1 NYPNCPGEPKD
12 SILIFEDTDGDGKAD
27 KRTVFYDKLTFS
39 SGIAVGFGG
48 VWVGAPPN
56 LLFFPDKN
64 GDDKPD
70 SEPEKVLDGWA
81 WEDTHET
88 LNTFTW
94 GPDGWLYGTH
104 GVFTYSNVGRPGA
117 PDSER
122 VRLNAGVWRFHPVT
136 HAFEVFA
143 EGTSN
148 SWGLAFND
156 YGQGFITACVIEHL
170 YQVIQ
175 GA

>member
-1 NYPNCPGEPKD
+1 
-12 SILIFEDTDGDGKAD
+12 
-27 KRTVFYDKLTFS
+27 
-39 SGIAVGFGG
+39 
-48 VWVGAPPN
+48 
-56 LLFFPDKN
+56 
-64 GDDKPD
+64 
-70 SEPEKVLDGWA
+70 
-81 WEDTHET
+81 
-88 LNTFTW
+88 
-94 GPDGWLYGTH
+94 
-104 GVFTYSNVGRPGA
+104 FTYSNVGKPGA

-175 GA
+175 GARYKRQAGPHLDPNTYDDIKTIADHVHWVGTKGPHAVTSDRCKHTRREEAKIVAACVMRYVTEPTTGYSLLSVRY